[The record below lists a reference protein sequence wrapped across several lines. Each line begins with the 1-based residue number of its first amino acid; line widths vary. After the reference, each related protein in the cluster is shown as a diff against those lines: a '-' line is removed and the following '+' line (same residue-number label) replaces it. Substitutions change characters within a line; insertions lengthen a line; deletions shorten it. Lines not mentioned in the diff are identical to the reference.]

1 MIRALHL
8 LAPLS
13 ILAAAGCATA
23 PASPSSIPSD
33 REVAAYVQ
41 TNWAI
46 YEGQFAFVSERRD
59 QSAVLVSVTNVD
71 CAAVEGD
78 ARCTFDVQGR
88 FADGTVLKRP
98 LESRFRRQADG
109 SIEML
114 IPVVRG

>member
-8 LAPLS
+8 LASLS
-13 ILAAAGCATA
+13 VLAAAGCATA
-23 PASPSSIPSD
+23 PGSPSSIPSD
-33 REVAAYVQ
+33 REVAAYVT
-41 TNWAI
+41 TNWQN
-46 YEGQFAFVSERRD
+46 YQGRFAFLSERRGE
-59 QSAVLVSVTNVD
+59 SPTLVSVRNIE
-71 CAAVEGD
+71 CAAVNGD
-78 ARCTFDVQGR
+78 AECTFDVQGR